1 MENPDIQAN
10 DLDWTSFQAKFLKTK
25 KPSFYQYDERDSDRL
40 SEKKIDTDS
49 ECELEAGEIIESPPK
64 YSYSWNKPSNI
75 QITETNKTISNC
87 HPSFIN
93 LLDPRLVRT
102 YSSEEVGRSWNQ
114 YNSFTQSD
122 SNFRQCTRTN
132 REIYLPKAIQTT
144 SQYEDEIRERGRTK
158 CEKDYF
164 R

>member
-1 MENPDIQAN
+1 M
-10 DLDWTSFQAKFLKTK
+10 KMKKT
-25 KPSFYQYDERDSDRL
+25 PFYQYDERESDRL

-49 ECELEAGEIIESPPK
+49 ECEIEAGEIIESPQK

-75 QITETNKTISNC
+75 QITENNKAISNY
-87 HPSFIN
+87 HSSYIN

-102 YSSEEVGRSWNQ
+102 YSNEAGRSWNQ
-114 YNSFTQSD
+114 YNSFMQND
-122 SNFRQCTRTN
+122 SNFHQHTRPNRQ
-132 REIYLPKAIQTT
+132 IYLPKAIQTT
-144 SQYEDEIRERGRTK
+144 SHYEDEIRERGRKK